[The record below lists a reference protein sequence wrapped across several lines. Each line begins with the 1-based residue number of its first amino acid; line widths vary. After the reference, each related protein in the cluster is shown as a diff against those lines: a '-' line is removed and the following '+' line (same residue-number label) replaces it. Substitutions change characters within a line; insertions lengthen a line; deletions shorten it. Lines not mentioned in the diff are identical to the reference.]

1 MSLAFVL
8 EGAVPSP
15 LLLLIHGALLKHWG
29 FRCLWRE
36 VYQEMG
42 VGLLGWGEEATSILF
57 WFFQHQCT
65 YFLVIASWYFMSLY

>member
-42 VGLLGWGEEATSILF
+42 VGLLG
-57 WFFQHQCT
+57 
-65 YFLVIASWYFMSLY
+65 